1 MCFHE
6 AYVLSNIWMHLIELN
21 IVQMK
26 NNIVNEHCDKNN
38 KGYETD
44 LCNVLVYSEPHRQC

>member
-1 MCFHE
+1 MRFRE

-26 NNIVNEHCDKNN
+26 NYIVNEQDMKQICVM
-38 KGYETD
+38 
-44 LCNVLVYSEPHRQC
+44 C